1 MDMLIAIK
9 TEAEHWQNR
18 DLSEIPYQNH
28 SDKLRVMISRSDGW
42 IMAGALPGTK
52 MQRSCQLKELH
63 KAGLIDRGVDLCF
76 RKNAR
81 QIVPVEPDD
90 PERKVNARLT
100 AMGHEKLGVQM
111 SDQGA

>member
-9 TEAEHWQNR
+9 TEAERWKNR
-18 DLSEIPYQNH
+18 DLSEIAYKDH
-28 SDKLRVMISRSDGW
+28 SDKLRVMISRSGGW
-42 IMAGALPGTK
+42 ILAGVLPGTK

-81 QIVPVEPDD
+81 QIVPVEPDE
-90 PERKVNARLT
+90 PQRKVYARLT
-100 AMGHEKLGVQM
+100 AMGHEKLGVQT
-111 SDQGA
+111 SHQVA